1 MHSQDILVNVL
12 SIPSLYR
19 IYIDLIRRP
28 VGALIGTQ
36 VSDDNTFA
44 HSRCAVRRQLNEMNW
59 ASIIVALI
67 FALLHASNFA
77 TRPWLL
83 ALGQQIYAFALG
95 MLYAYWL
102 EKSRSV
108 LASSVGHNVG
118 DVVDYIL
125 LYAWIA
131 FVH

>member
-1 MHSQDILVNVL
+1 
-12 SIPSLYR
+12 
-19 IYIDLIRRP
+19 
-28 VGALIGTQ
+28 
-36 VSDDNTFA
+36 
-44 HSRCAVRRQLNEMNW
+44 MNW